1 MVPLQPLQATSWPV
15 PSSSEPVERASRL
28 TTSVPR
34 DCSTTSPSHGET
46 ARSAGCCR
54 RSGYSVIRPLFLP
67 VYVRGGVSEKVGL
80 RGESR

>member
-1 MVPLQPLQATSWPV
+1 VSVVEVGHPEGHDLWPL
-15 PSSSEPVERASRL
+15 
-28 TTSVPR
+28 PR
-34 DCSTTSPSHGET
+34 V
-46 ARSAGCCR
+46 AAWRCR